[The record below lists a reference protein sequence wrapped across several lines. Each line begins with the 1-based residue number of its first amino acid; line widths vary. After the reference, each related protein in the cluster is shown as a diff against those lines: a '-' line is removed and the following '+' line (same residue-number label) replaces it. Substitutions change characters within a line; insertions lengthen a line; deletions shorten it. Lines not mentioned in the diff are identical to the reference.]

1 MKKNIYL
8 LIILL
13 SLVGCKDF
21 LEETSQDLVRPSQV
35 TDLEQI
41 LLGDGYGSPYYS
53 TTIFTD
59 EQASTNLDDESFQS
73 TYDELKWLYTW
84 NKDMFT
90 DAGAGY
96 FHCFWEM
103 PYRRILGCNLVL
115 DYLDEM
121 AGKEVLRESLRG
133 EALVLRAWNYFHL
146 VNMFGIAYSQGNPS
160 TDLGVPLK
168 LDATVNGDFYT
179 RNTVAE
185 VYARIEKDLLDGNRL
200 LMENRYE
207 RTFYRIDHLAAKAML
222 SRVYLYMENWDKA
235 LAYADSVLIL
245 KSDLLDLNNFSMD
258 VYNTSGTGSV
268 YLATAPD
275 EIIWARNY
283 LTGYSL
289 SSSVIA
295 WVIGPFVVSQE
306 LIGRYEQGAF
316 ADISAKRVRD
326 LRAFFYFTFGMDIW
340 GLQWDMRES
349 IAKGGSSSYIQG
361 IRTAELYL
369 NRAEAY
375 TQKFLKEGNDAYRN
389 QALTDLNKLRK
400 YRFNKEFPADEL
412 NITDGQE
419 LLEFI
424 IDERFRELCGETNHR
439 WCDLRRYGLTVTHV
453 LKPEGQTYSQDMR
466 HYVLPIPEL
475 VLEQNPY
482 LVQN

>member
-235 LAYADSVLIL
+235 LAYADSVLME
-245 KSDLLDLNNFSMD
+245 KSNLLDLND
-258 VYNTSGTGSV
+258 GGRVYHTSST
-268 YLATAPD
+268 PD
-275 EIIWARNY
+275 EIIWAREYNS
-283 LTGYSL
+283 GYEVSFQPRL
-289 SSSVIA
+289 SPPFIA
-295 WVIGPFVVSQE
+295 SDDLVGIYTDNV
-306 LIGRYEQGAF
+306 
-316 ADISAKRVRD
+316 D
-326 LRAFFYFTFGMDIW
+326 LRQKIYLYYDG
-340 GLQWDMRES
+340 S
-349 IAKGGSSSYIQG
+349 ITRGYAGVNKGYYDYAAIQG

-369 NRAEAY
+369 NRAEVYSRKYLAGG
-375 TQKFLKEGNDAYRN
+375 QDEFRVK
-389 QALTDLNKLRK
+389 ALADLNELRK
-400 YRFNKEFPADEL
+400 YRINKSKYIEVNL
-412 NITDGQE
+412 TDGQE
-419 LLEFI
+419 LLDFCLL
-424 IDERFRELCGETNHR
+424 ERRRELCGETCHR
-439 WCDLRRYGLTVTHV
+439 WCDVRRLGVTVTH
-453 LKPEGQTYSQDMR
+453 LLYDSSIEYQQDMG
-466 HYVLPIPEL
+466 HYVLPIPKLITEQNPA
-475 VLEQNPY
+475 LEQN
-482 LVQN
+482 Q